1 VQGKFTSCGLLEAA
15 WNAAGHREQS
25 ITTRRP
31 MIAVQS
37 MAHPGRSKGG
47 LVDNGAR
54 KNSCLDRDD
63 FRLNQSEIIAIYF
76 NSLERDAENR
86 CTLFRIPL

>member
-1 VQGKFTSCGLLEAA
+1 
-15 WNAAGHREQS
+15 
-25 ITTRRP
+25 

-37 MAHPGRSKGG
+37 MADPGRSKGG

-63 FRLNQSEIIAIYF
+63 FRLNQSEIMTAIYF
-76 NSLERDAENR
+76 NSLERD
-86 CTLFRIPL
+86 FRGKPLPTFPHPACLMTFPRIRRIRTASDE